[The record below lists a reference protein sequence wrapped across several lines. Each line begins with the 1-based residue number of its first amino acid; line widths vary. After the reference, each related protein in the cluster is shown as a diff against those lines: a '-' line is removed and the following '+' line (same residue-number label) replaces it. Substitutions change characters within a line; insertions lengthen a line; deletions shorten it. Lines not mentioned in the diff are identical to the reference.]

1 MNPPHAMAPLGMREY
16 KGGAPHPISQ
26 SSCCQCHPQ
35 CSPLGGQ
42 QRHRSDKI
50 NPILIPISRATKNL
64 GCRGGSQPV
73 PQTASPWT
81 GGEIT
86 LDMFPPLFSPPFQVI
101 AGKLNR
107 IQRVFPFQNVLER
120 RSLNPFGAHSAL
132 QRRKGVFRGV
142 LGPSRGFAGEQGTA
156 RFPPQA
162 QRIPKS
168 PQITEPRSSVTSRG
182 RFGGGRGVRP
192 GLPLHFGRSILI
204 WF

>member
-1 MNPPHAMAPLGMREY
+1 MSPAVFPAGRAAKTSQRSNQPHFNPYFKSHQIFGVP
-16 KGGAPHPISQ
+16 
-26 SSCCQCHPQ
+26 
-35 CSPLGGQ
+35 
-42 QRHRSDKI
+42 
-50 NPILIPISRATKNL
+50 
-64 GCRGGSQPV
+64 GGSQPV
-73 PQTASPWT
+73 PQTASPRTW
-81 GGEIT
+81 GEIT

-120 RSLNPFGAHSAL
+120 RSLNPFGARSAL
-132 QRRKGVFRGV
+132 QWRKGVFRGV

-168 PQITEPRSSVTSRG
+168 PQITEPSSSATSRG

-192 GLPLHFGRSILI
+192 GIPLHFGRSILI